1 MNSEDRA
8 RLERALSNFE
18 AAQGH
23 AEAAAKLMAAG
34 TNDLRTL
41 SAAAAPSAMRVLR
54 AVSTARVH
62 AFECRINA
70 DIVRACEAM
79 RALIDEVSR

>member
-1 MNSEDRA
+1 MNSEDRS
-8 RLERALSNFE
+8 RLERALANFE
-18 AAQGH
+18 AAQEC
-23 AEAAAKLMAAG
+23 AEAAVKLMAAG

-54 AVSTARVH
+54 AVSATRVH

-70 DIVRACEAM
+70 DIVRVCEAM
-79 RALIDEVSR
+79 RTLIDEVSR